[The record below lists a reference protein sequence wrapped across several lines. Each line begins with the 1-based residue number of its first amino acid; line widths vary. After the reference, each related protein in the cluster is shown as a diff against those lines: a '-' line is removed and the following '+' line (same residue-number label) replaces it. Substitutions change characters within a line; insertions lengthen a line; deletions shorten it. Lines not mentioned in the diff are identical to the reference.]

1 MMTMNDYYALTMLG
15 FYFVF
20 LFGMMFMTWNIERVA
35 QHPVMETFADKIRYN
50 LRDIPRVNYAEDDTS
65 SEEDATPEASEEE
78 SEVESEEEVVR
89 KRRRDPNPMARM
101 MEEVD

>member
-1 MMTMNDYYALTMLG
+1 MTMSDSYAIVMLG
-15 FYFVF
+15 FYFMF
-20 LFGMMFMTWNIERVA
+20 LFGILYMARNVEQVARNRVLEA
-35 QHPVMETFADKIRYN
+35 VVDKVRYN
-50 LRDIPRVNYAEDDTS
+50 LRDVPRINYAEVDTS

-101 MEEVD
+101 IEEVD